1 MLPRSYA
8 LETHV
13 GRDLLLSRLSSAPG
27 LTGYRRNQEV
37 LMKLWTNDFTDG
49 ARVPDDF
56 AFGLPDA
63 ADHVV
68 FGPNRNPHLAWSG
81 VPAGARSLAVI
92 VHDRDVPT
100 RPDDV
105 NQEHREVPGDLP
117 RADFFHWLLIDLAVD
132 VTELAAG
139 SFSNGVVPHGKDAAA
154 GPLATR
160 QGINDYTS
168 WFEGDPEMNG
178 DYYGYDGP
186 CPPWNDSL
194 VHHYEFTLFA
204 LDVDNVD
211 VTGRFTGPDLRAALS
226 GRVLDSASFVG
237 TYTLNPRL
245 R

>member
-1 MLPRSYA
+1 
-8 LETHV
+8 
-13 GRDLLLSRLSSAPG
+13 
-27 LTGYRRNQEV
+27 
-37 LMKLWTNDFTDG
+37 MKLWSNDFSDG
-49 ARVPDDF
+49 NRIPGDF

-81 VPAGARSLAVI
+81 VPEGAMSLAVI

-105 NQEHREVPGDLP
+105 NQERREVPADLP
-117 RADFFHWLLIDLAVD
+117 RADFFHWLLIDLAAD

-139 SFSNGVVPHGKDAAA
+139 SFSDGVVPHGKEAAV

-168 WFEGDPEMNG
+168 WFEGDPTMSG

-194 VHHYEFTLFA
+194 LHHYEFTIFA
-204 LDVDNVD
+204 LDVDVVD
-211 VTGRFTGPDLRAALS
+211 VEGRFTGADLRAALA
-226 GRVLDSASFVG
+226 GHVLDSASFVG